1 MKSGPEIQ
9 ASLRTLAAKWSGYAG
24 TERAEAQTFLN
35 DLFACY
41 GSDRMVVGARFEDFA
56 MSAGFMDLHWPEVC
70 IVEMKKP
77 GTHLGKAREQVK
89 RYWEESSDPDADVP
103 AARYVVVCSFQEF
116 EIWEPGRFPSRAR
129 AGVSLEDLVDRYEVL
144 SFLAGRHRRRRSS
157 GSGSPRRAVG
167 CWPGARRSA

>member
-1 MKSGPEIQ
+1 
-9 ASLRTLAAKWSGYAG
+9 
-24 TERAEAQTFLN
+24 
-35 DLFACY
+35 
-41 GSDRMVVGARFEDFA
+41 